1 MTKPTPDSRRIEY
14 RPLADLRPDPRN
26 PKSHALD
33 VIDESIGR
41 FGYVEPVVID
51 ERTGFIISGHGR
63 TKTLQEM
70 HSRGETLPEG
80 LQVSSDGDWLAPVVV
95 GWASRSDTEASAA
108 LIALNRTTELGG
120 WVDDA
125 LLELLADL
133 GNVEDGF
140 AGVGF
145 DESDVEAL
153 QHLANEVGSRP
164 LTFLDDLKNEV
175 GGVSETDL
183 LIPVTLQLPAHLAND
198 LADWLGDSPARHA
211 EAAAIVLKAGS
222 Q

>member
-1 MTKPTPDSRRIEY
+1 MTENSVTERRLEY
-14 RPLADLRPDPRN
+14 LPLEDLKPDPRN
-26 PKSHALD
+26 PKAHASE
-33 VIDESIGR
+33 VIDESISR

-63 TKTLQEM
+63 SEVLRQMEN
-70 HSRGETLPEG
+70 RGEVPPDG
-80 LQVSSDGDWLAPVVV
+80 LRVSESGEWLAPVLR
-95 GWASRSDTEASAA
+95 GWASRSDSEAAA
-108 LIALNRTTELGG
+108 TLIALNRTTELGG

-125 LLELLADL
+125 LLELLDDL

-164 LTFLDDLKNEV
+164 TSFLDDLQREV
-175 GGVSETDL
+175 GEVSETDL
-183 LIPVTLQLPAHLAND
+183 LVPITLQLPANLAND